1 MVIELKKG
9 YTIDSWYDKFTD
21 SYITRL
27 LDPEGNQIKDA
38 LYSGDI
44 VGRNYD
50 VQSIRDFFKTY
61 MNDPNFNI
69 DNNEDKEEVDDE
81 SFEEIDAE
89 DSSQE
94 LENSEEYIEEA
105 FDAELEKKARKT
117 KKATKKSKL
126 PALSKMSP
134 IMPDYEAGISKFNA
148 ATADGNSGMAST
160 TGSTGLGEAYM
171 GRSELIKAL
180 KNMGFK
186 YKFDKYSDKQLFRI
200 YQERQKKLEKQKAEE
215 NIRERERAYSDN
227 KRENAKDS
235 YFKNGIEFESEDAAR
250 EYFGESMKEQ
260 NIKINEKY
268 RVGKKIASDRLVRPK
283 VSKSELSKVAQ
294 QILDD
299 NGVLETV
306 DDNTIYDLGP
316 KTANKVLTILNDN
329 GINSEVVTD
338 SAGLCT
344 IYLTESLESM
354 NNKNKNESMNKKFY
368 INDMHMAWDIEE
380 DELKESLN
388 ESISKNGHNFNTI
401 TEGLHYF
408 ERKYFDE
415 CYRDAELEVMF
426 ESMRDKLSSE
436 DVKKLGAFMNHA
448 EDADEVLTYMKG
460 LLSEDTNTEDINNES
475 LTEDIDAIDQ
485 NEQLCYD
492 FYKYDGGNPYICIM
506 YKDEDWDGWDL
517 YADVSINLDE
527 PIPEDEVVLSHD
539 LNQKMRQEVINDL
552 AQNNSGD
559 YVQLKP
565 DWKEII
571 LNMQKERGYKREE
584 YTESLHEAV
593 QRYSDVVPYE
603 ERGYWYF
610 TKHGLG
616 PGTIPDDLKVLDVV
630 EDDNFGTYIKLDGIL
645 NTSELNYYDMIEK
658 APEGEY

>member
-50 VQSIRDFFKTY
+50 VQSIRDYFKTY
-61 MNDPNFNI
+61 MSDPNFNI

-81 SFEEIDAE
+81 SFEDIDAE

-105 FDAELEKKARKT
+105 FDSELEKKARKT

-134 IMPDYEAGISKFNA
+134 IMPDYESGISKFNA
-148 ATADGNSGMAST
+148 AIADGNSGMAST

-250 EYFGESMKEQ
+250 EYFGESME
-260 NIKINEKY
+260 N
-268 RVGKKIASDRLVRPK
+268 
-283 VSKSELSKVAQ
+283 
-294 QILDD
+294 
-299 NGVLETV
+299 
-306 DDNTIYDLGP
+306 
-316 KTANKVLTILNDN
+316 
-329 GINSEVVTD
+329 
-338 SAGLCT
+338 
-344 IYLTESLESM
+344 
-354 NNKNKNESMNKKFY
+354 KFY

-460 LLSEDTNTEDINNES
+460 LLSEDTDTEDINNES

-527 PIPEDEVVLSHD
+527 PIPEDEIVLSHD

-645 NTSELNYYDMIEK
+645 NTSELSYYDMIEK